1 MDFEPHA
8 ITDFKLPCRTRNGE
22 RPEPVLYGSLS
33 MSRSLKWKHGPV
45 SGMLGNG
52 AYHPDG
58 KKFSLYIEHTF

>member
-1 MDFEPHA
+1 MQDPE
-8 ITDFKLPCRTRNGE
+8 RE